1 MKYLILIIII
11 LIIIYNK
18 NIYANNLFETKFY
31 DVNFSSKSIDD
42 DKIKE
47 INKIKIVSLLSILKN
62 TLTIK
67 NFDKVS
73 SMLSDDLS
81 NSFIKNII
89 INDEKII
96 DDKYISKIKV
106 NFNKKK
112 IIKFFREKNIPYVE
126 YFPKNFLLIIY
137 EKEDF
142 QNNLFTKNNKHYKY
156 LNNYSKKNIFFKVP
170 NLDINDRFILNN
182 KHLDNRDYLKIKNF
196 SKKYNSNEYIIV
208 IADINKNDVNYNI
221 IYNSNGKILEKKFQ
235 FDKNNFDLLFKKLE
249 TETLNLWKQTNQ
261 IQNNSLNLLTCK
273 VNYFNM
279 LELKEIRN
287 NLNNVSIIKDLEI
300 KKISYKNIEYN
311 IFYYGNLK
319 ILNNILNLNKL
330 SINQNEDFCTVK
342 LK

>member
-1 MKYLILIIII
+1 MKYLILL
-11 LIIIYNK
+11 LIIIFYNK

-47 INKIKIVSLLSILKN
+47 INKIKILSLLSILKN
-62 TLTIK
+62 TLTIE
-67 NFDKVS
+67 NFNKVS
-73 SMLSDDLS
+73 NNLSDDLS

-96 DDKYISKIKV
+96 NDKYISKIKV

-126 YFPKNFLLIIY
+126 YYPNNFLLIIY
-137 EKEDF
+137 EKEDL
-142 QNNLFTKNNKHYKY
+142 QNNLFTKNNKHYNY
-156 LNNYSKKNIFFKVP
+156 FNNYFKKNTFFKVP
-170 NLDINDRFILNN
+170 NLDINDRFLLNN
-182 KHLDNRDYLKIKNF
+182 EHLDNRDYLKIKNF
-196 SKKYNSNEYIIV
+196 SKKYKSIESIIV
-208 IADINKNDVNYNI
+208 IADINKNDVSYHI

-249 TETLNLWKQTNQ
+249 IETLNLWKQTNQ
-261 IQNNSLNLLTCK
+261 IQNNSLKLLTCK

-287 NLNNVSIIKDLEI
+287 NLNNVSIIKDLKI

-319 ILNNILNLNKL
+319 ILQKLFNFNKL
-330 SINQNEDFCTVK
+330 SINQNEKFCIVK

>member
-156 LNNYSKKNIFFKVP
+156 LNNYSKKKYFF
-170 NLDINDRFILNN
+170 
-182 KHLDNRDYLKIKNF
+182 
-196 SKKYNSNEYIIV
+196 
-208 IADINKNDVNYNI
+208 
-221 IYNSNGKILEKKFQ
+221 
-235 FDKNNFDLLFKKLE
+235 
-249 TETLNLWKQTNQ
+249 
-261 IQNNSLNLLTCK
+261 
-273 VNYFNM
+273 
-279 LELKEIRN
+279 
-287 NLNNVSIIKDLEI
+287 
-300 KKISYKNIEYN
+300 
-311 IFYYGNLK
+311 
-319 ILNNILNLNKL
+319 
-330 SINQNEDFCTVK
+330 
-342 LK
+342 